1 MKWKQD
7 SLTFFPVQ
15 EQQNENPGATYM
27 QAVAAGVAQTT
38 GWKSERAK
46 KKAGGNFNEQSR
58 LFPVLFCSA
67 VAACTHS
74 FDLKRCRQG
83 CPGSWRRAMEAMEA
97 QGGIQTAIKVALSR
111 SDVFI
116 INDIT
121 TSNQV
126 NQRSSCTERKGA
138 NRGL

>member
-1 MKWKQD
+1 
-7 SLTFFPVQ
+7 
-15 EQQNENPGATYM
+15 
-27 QAVAAGVAQTT
+27 
-38 GWKSERAK
+38 
-46 KKAGGNFNEQSR
+46 
-58 LFPVLFCSA
+58 
-67 VAACTHS
+67 
-74 FDLKRCRQG
+74 
-83 CPGSWRRAMEAMEA
+83 MEAMEA